1 MIEPLENRRRLLL
14 SGVRMAAALFL
25 GAGAL
30 FRWAHAA
37 QDPRPEF
44 AAGEFGDALES
55 FFGVREASDDA
66 SIEIE
71 TPLEALHGELV
82 PFRVSAPGVEKIA
95 LLTDANNDPMIMA
108 MDQIRDRRAV
118 MIGHARLQ
126 RSGRLV
132 CYALRDGRLGRSER
146 RVQIVGAW
154 REVEQ

>member
-14 SGVRMAAALFL
+14 SGLRMAAALFL
-25 GAGAL
+25 GAGTL
-30 FRWAHAA
+30 FRLAHAT

-44 AAGEFGDALES
+44 AAREFGDALES

-71 TPLEALHGELV
+71 ASLEVLHGELV

-95 LLTDANNDPMIMA
+95 LLTDANSDPMIMA

-132 CYALRDGRLGRSER
+132 CYVLRDGQLGRSER
-146 RVQIVGAW
+146 RVQIAGAW
-154 REVEQ
+154 REVAQ

>member
-1 MIEPLENRRRLLL
+1 MNEPLENRRQLLL
-14 SGVRMAAALFL
+14 SGVRMVAALFL
-25 GAGAL
+25 GAGTL
-30 FRWAHAA
+30 FRRANAA

-44 AAGEFGDALES
+44 AAGEFGDVLES

-71 TPLEALHGELV
+71 TSLEVLHGELV
-82 PFRVSAPGVEKIA
+82 PFRVSVPGVEKIA
-95 LLTDANNDPMIMA
+95 LLTDANNEPLIMA
-108 MDQIRDRRAV
+108 MDLIQDRRAV

-132 CYALRDGRLGRSER
+132 CYALRDGQLGRSER

-154 REVEQ
+154 REVAQ